1 MILIQGSSSQMGSYI
16 IKGYFIFQMVDVDF
30 KFSNPVMIF
39 LLQDILAST
48 KLWSLYLVISSGHK
62 CGNPLRTMLQYVTYI
77 PVPRFLVIDRTC
89 YYSHCQFQ
97 RNPSLQYL
105 WISSQIYQVPR
116 LLIQSLWWLT
126 D

>member
-62 CGNPLRTMLQYVTYI
+62 CGNPLKTMLQHVTYV
-77 PVPRFLVIDRTC
+77 PVPRFLVIDGTG
-89 YYSHCQFQ
+89 YYAYCQF
-97 RNPSLQYL
+97 RINPCLQYL
-105 WISSQIYQVPR
+105 WISSQIYQVLK
-116 LLIQSLWWLT
+116 LLIQFLW
-126 D
+126 